1 MASRTV
7 TFASPLNPTRS
18 AAPGHHPSFSLK
30 KKTMSVTQTYFL
42 AHKARAKLAR
52 EASRADHDLRLLVG
66 HANLLDGLMLELAD
80 AEREQES
87 WFNSSV
93 RGAVAEEER
102 PEYEHAIIEEEEE
115 EDWDSD
121 SESSDEDSEFDDVE
135 MEDATHRVPAAAAV
149 EYPVEEEDDEDFAE
163 LELVRTPSHS
173 SPPGLDDDEDTS
185 DDDSMPPSPPT
196 AALAFP
202 DKTAKEMQGEPGPD
216 QLFGADFYV
225 PPRNPARLASAIP
238 IC

>member
-1 MASRTV
+1 MVSRSV
-7 TFASPLNPTRS
+7 TFASPLHPTRPAQDS
-18 AAPGHHPSFSLK
+18 PFSLK

-80 AEREQES
+80 AEREQEC

-102 PEYEHAIIEEEEE
+102 AEYDTILEEDEEE
-115 EDWDSD
+115 WDSD
-121 SESSDEDSEFDDVE
+121 EESSSDEDSEFEEDIE
-135 MEDATHRVPAAAAV
+135 MEDAHRAPA
-149 EYPVEEEDDEDFAE
+149 PVAYEEEDDEDFAE

-173 SPPGLDDDEDTS
+173 SPPELDDDEDTS

-196 AALAFP
+196 ATLSFS
-202 DKTAKEMQGEPGPD
+202 DKDAKEIQGEES
-216 QLFGADFYV
+216 LFGADFYV
-225 PPRNPARLASAIP
+225 PPRNPARLESAIP